1 MFRAPRHRGAERRG
15 PGSAGPCSFGRRQ
28 PRHVARDGRRALSHA
43 SDGLRPTQAEE
54 SCSWPGRHGHGRGDR
69 CEGTR
74 FEVGDEV
81 FGNAKGS
88 FAEYAAARE
97 DKLTHKPESLA
108 FEQAAVM
115 GVSGLT
121 ALRALDIAG
130 VAAGWRVLVVVAS
143 GGSEPMPSRSPSP

>member
-1 MFRAPRHRGAERRG
+1 MAIGAK
-15 PGSAGPCSFGRRQ
+15 
-28 PRHVARDGRRALSHA
+28 V
-43 SDGLRPTQAEE
+43 
-54 SCSWPGRHGHGRGDR
+54 
-69 CEGTR
+69 TR

-81 FGNAKGS
+81 FGIAQGS

-130 VAAGWRVLVVVAS
+130 VAAGWRVRVV
-143 GGSEPMPSRSPSP
+143 GGRAESMPSRSPSALGVDQIGGATDLGAVVATPSAEVDAWTLAVSSESR